1 MKRQAVLL
9 SIVPCIALLA
19 MPLIGGGSC
28 PNRSSTDD
36 TVTRIREVRD
46 RIAPPSGEITLLPGE
61 HVIDVDINCMTTDPE
76 CLVIVTRPMRRREAP
91 RTLTVHL
98 PYVQSPA
105 PPSITIR
112 EIARPRR

>member
-1 MKRQAVLL
+1 MKRQTVLL
-9 SIVPCIALLA
+9 SIVPCIVLMAA
-19 MPLIGGGSC
+19 PLIGGGSC

-61 HVIDVDINCMTTDPE
+61 HVIDVDVNCLTADPE
-76 CLVIVTRPMRRREAP
+76 CLVIVTRPMHRREEP

-98 PYVQSPA
+98 PYAQSPA

-112 EIARPRR
+112 ETAARR